1 MNTRALLGLGAIATL
16 WAERVAACPS
26 CVDPGAQTNAAM
38 LAGTIALSI
47 TPVLFIGGVAFW
59 VVRSSR
65 KSGDD
70 DVERGG

>member
-1 MNTRALLGLGAIATL
+1 MNHRALIAVGMFVTL
-16 WAERVAACPS
+16 WAERALSCPS

-38 LAGTIALSI
+38 LAGTIGLSI

-70 DVERGG
+70 DVDRG